1 MYPAMIAV
9 RCPGRIV
16 SRPAAQ
22 RQGVATWPVDS
33 MGDAF
38 HAADTVE
45 MAVVSQDRDF
55 ALARERRDPG
65 IAGYESRGRDKAA
78 IPG

>member
-1 MYPAMIAV
+1 
-9 RCPGRIV
+9 
-16 SRPAAQ
+16 
-22 RQGVATWPVDS
+22 